1 MIHIGPWNCPAEL
14 DAAADLLYEAV
25 HGGASVSFIL
35 PFTLEDARAFWRKV
49 ADQHAAQVLVARLDS
64 RVAGIVIL
72 DLDTPPNQA
81 HRAEVKKLLVHPG
94 YRRRGIGRSLM
105 TAVEAAA
112 HRAGRSLLTLDTR
125 TGDHAEPL
133 YLSMGYT
140 LAGVI
145 PDFARGPASPQLE
158 STSILYKRIA

>member
-1 MIHIGPWNCPAEL
+1 
-14 DAAADLLYEAV
+14 
-25 HGGASVSFIL
+25 
-35 PFTLEDARAFWRKV
+35 
-49 ADQHAAQVLVARLDS
+49 
-64 RVAGIVIL
+64 
-72 DLDTPPNQA
+72 
-81 HRAEVKKLLVHPG
+81 
-94 YRRRGIGRSLM
+94 M

-125 TGDHAEPL
+125 TSDHAEPL